1 MLKTKGL
8 INTRKRQR
16 LHIKPCSLQAVNNYQ
31 TAFESRVKKKMYD
44 LQATVAHSEIS
55 RKKSKGTKVNER
67 ESKDN
72 ACATFDGQSIFRNGP
87 SSASATSRR
96 MRAESRL

>member
-31 TAFESRVKKKMYD
+31 TAFESRVKKKNVR
-44 LQATVAHSEIS
+44 LAGNS
-55 RKKSKGTKVNER
+55 RTLRNFAKKKQRDEGKRERIKG
-67 ESKDN
+67 
-72 ACATFDGQSIFRNGP
+72 
-87 SSASATSRR
+87 
-96 MRAESRL
+96 